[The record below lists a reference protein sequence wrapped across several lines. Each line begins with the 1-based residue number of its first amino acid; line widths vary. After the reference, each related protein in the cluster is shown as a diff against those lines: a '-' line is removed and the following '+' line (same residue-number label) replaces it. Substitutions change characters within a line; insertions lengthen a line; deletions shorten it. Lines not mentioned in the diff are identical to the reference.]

1 MKALI
6 TKTSEPYTEGADMKA
21 ERIMI
26 GSRTTIRVMGIPI
39 YVRTIKGT
47 DNVGIRFEG
56 KQSLE
61 LVN

>member
-1 MKALI
+1 
-6 TKTSEPYTEGADMKA
+6 MKA